1 MQWTGTMN
9 WCICG
14 CNVCAT
20 GQMTGGGGGTQ
31 TTKPINVSGC
41 CSSACGTRTICITS
55 ISF

>member
-1 MQWTGTMN
+1 
-9 WCICG
+9 
-14 CNVCAT
+14 
-20 GQMTGGGGGTQ
+20 MTGGNPQ